1 MKKFLIVFVLVATGL
16 VANAQFFVG
25 GNIGFSSMSGK
36 SEVTTTFDNK
46 SETVLSYESKISNFE
61 ILPVVGYMFSDVI
74 GFGATVGFVREAT
87 KVPTDPMK
95 KEYNDVTKT
104 SGFAFAPFFRYI
116 FANFANIQLYA
127 DAKLPI
133 VFGSEKR
140 VYEQDDKTIEEKGTL
155 DHPKTFEIGFEIVP
169 SIAYKFN
176 DHISVNAE
184 LGLLSLGW
192 NQIKRSYYQ
201 EDEITSTT
209 TEGWNKTN
217 VFGLGVN
224 SRVPFSLGFVYTF

>member
-140 VYEQDDKTIEEKGTL
+140 VYEQDDKTTLQDFLGLILDYDKETKLVKLYRKNYFKVDEEIEIFNLG
-155 DHPKTFEIGFEIVP
+155 EII
-169 SIAYKFN
+169 Y
-176 DHISVNAE
+176 E
-184 LGLLSLGW
+184 LG
-192 NQIKRSYYQ
+192 I
-201 EDEITSTT
+201 
-209 TEGWNKTN
+209 
-217 VFGLGVN
+217 F
-224 SRVPFSLGFVYTF
+224 